1 MTQTSSSHFRW
12 PGDIFGGKAIELAGR
27 VVHPEYQGLGIATDL
42 LTRLVANEKPLYL
55 TTYTRNPAI
64 LRMMR
69 HVTSSLA
76 PLDDDHEL
84 MALAAAQPHASL
96 RGNVTYHMNRYSEA
110 GLFQGD
116 DPADR
121 PVTKGGVS
129 LKEQFPALQSVR
141 HALVVAARVKEE
153 YER

>member
-1 MTQTSSSHFRW
+1 M
-12 PGDIFGGKAIELAGR
+12 
-27 VVHPEYQGLGIATDL
+27 HPEYQGRGIATDL
-42 LTRLVANEKPLYL
+42 LIQLVANEKPLYL

-84 MALAAAQPHASL
+84 IALAAAQPHASL
-96 RGNVTYHMNRYSEA
+96 HGNVSYHIERYSEA
-110 GLFQGD
+110 GLFRGE

-121 PVTKGGVS
+121 PVIKGGVS

-153 YER
+153 L